1 MASLILHMATRL
13 LMPLLLMFS
22 LFLLVRG
29 HNQPGG
35 GFTAGLV
42 AAAAWGLYALAY
54 DGRAAR
60 KALRIRPRMLIGLGL
75 SSILISGLF
84 GLFSGD
90 PFLTGKWAKIYF
102 GKIGSFDMG
111 TPLLFDFGV
120 YLAVIGVTLT
130 IIFALEEE

>member
-22 LFLLVRG
+22 IFLLVRG

-54 DGRAAR
+54 DAQTAR
-60 KALRIRPRMLIGLGL
+60 KALRIDPRTIIGAGLIA
-75 SSILISGLF
+75 I
-84 GLFSGD
+84 LFSGIAGLLFHR
-90 PFLTGKWAKIYF
+90 PFLTGQWAHLNLGGF
-102 GKIGSFDMG
+102 GSFDIG
-111 TPLLFDFGV
+111 TPLLFDLGV
-120 YLAVIGVTLT
+120 YLSVVGVVLT
-130 IIFALEEE
+130 IIFTLEEE

>member
-1 MASLILHMATRL
+1 MTSLILHTATRL

-42 AAAAWGLYALAY
+42 ASAAWAIYALAY
-54 DGRAAR
+54 DAATAR
-60 KALRIRPRMLIGLGL
+60 KAIHIEPRVLIGIGL
-75 SSILISGLF
+75 IAI
-84 GLFSGD
+84 LFSGFTGLLFHQ
-90 PFLTGKWAKIYF
+90 PFLAGQWGHLKLGETARLEI
-102 GKIGSFDMG
+102 G

-120 YLAVIGVTLT
+120 YLTVIGVVLT
-130 IIFALEEE
+130 IIFTLEEE

>member
-29 HNQPGG
+29 HNEPGG

-54 DGRAAR
+54 DARAAR
-60 KALRIRPRMLIGLGL
+60 RALRVDPRVFIGLGL
-75 SSILISGLF
+75 ISILASGLA
-84 GLFSGD
+84 GMLSGK
-90 PFLTGKWAKIYF
+90 PFLTGLWGRLEIKGF
-102 GKIGSFDMG
+102 GGLELG

-120 YLAVIGVTLT
+120 YLTVLGVVLT
-130 IIFALEEE
+130 IIFTLEEE

>member
-1 MASLILHMATRL
+1 MASIILHMATRL

-54 DGRAAR
+54 DAQTAR
-60 KALRIRPRMLIGLGL
+60 KALHIEPRVFIGLGL
-75 SSILISGLF
+75 VAILISGIA
-84 GLFSGD
+84 GLLSHQ
-90 PFLTGKWAKIYF
+90 PFLTGQWVHLNVGGVGRIE
-102 GKIGSFDMG
+102 IG

-120 YLAVIGVTLT
+120 YLSVVGVVLT
-130 IIFALEEE
+130 IIFTLEEE